1 MHILNFNALMT
12 VKATH
17 TIIHAMAI
25 IPMIKTQC
33 SACSLKELC
42 LPIGLKPDEFAHL
55 DAVIKQSRRL
65 KKGEYLFHSGE
76 HFDSL
81 FAIRTGF
88 FKTSINTPD
97 GRDQVTGFFMSGE
110 LMGMD
115 GISNGTYSGD
125 AVALEDS
132 EVCELPFER
141 LEDLSKQLPSLNM
154 HFFRLMSREIVRD
167 QNIML
172 LLGNMRAEERLAAF
186 LLNLSDRLHCR
197 GFAANDFILRMS
209 REEIGSYLGLKLE
222 TVSRTLSRFNQEGLI
237 SVEHKH
243 IKILQPQILQQMV
256 GGSADNGVKEQC
268 N

>member
-1 MHILNFNALMT
+1 
-12 VKATH
+12 
-17 TIIHAMAI
+17 MAYTPI
-25 IPMIKTQC
+25 VKTQC
-33 SACSLKELC
+33 STCSLKELC
-42 LPIGLKPDEFAHL
+42 LPVGLPAIELDQL

-65 KKGEYLFHSGE
+65 KKGDYLFHTGE
-76 HFDSL
+76 TFKSL

-88 FKTSINTPD
+88 FKTSVNTSD

-110 LMGMD
+110 LLGMD
-115 GISNGTYSGD
+115 GVSTNTYTTD

-141 LEDLSKQLPSLNM
+141 MEELSKLIPSLNM

-186 LLNLSDRLHCR
+186 LLNLSDRLRNR

-237 SVEHKH
+237 EVEHKH
-243 IKILQPQILQQMV
+243 IKILQPLLLQRIV
-256 GGSADNGVKEQC
+256 SGSDSKMCAQ
-268 N
+268 

>member
-1 MHILNFNALMT
+1 
-12 VKATH
+12 
-17 TIIHAMAI
+17 MAI
-25 IPMIKTQC
+25 IPMVKTQC
-33 SACSLKELC
+33 ASCSLKELC
-42 LPIGLKPDEFAHL
+42 LPVGLKPAEFEHL
-55 DAVIKQSRRL
+55 DAVIRQSRRL

-76 HFDSL
+76 SFASL
-81 FAIRTGF
+81 YAIRTGF
-88 FKTSINTPD
+88 FKTSLNTSD

-115 GISNGTYSGD
+115 GIGNGSYCSD

-141 LEDLSKQLPSLNM
+141 LEELSKLLPSLNM
-154 HFFRLMSREIVRD
+154 HFFRMMSREIVRD

-186 LLNLSDRLHCR
+186 LLNLSDRLQCR
-197 GFAANDFILRMS
+197 GFAAHDFILRMS

-222 TVSRTLSRFNQEGLI
+222 TVSRTLSRFNQEGWI
-237 SVEHKH
+237 EVEHKH
-243 IKILQPQILQQMV
+243 IRILQPEVLKQMIS
-256 GGSADNGVKEQC
+256 GSGNGTQNVAV